1 MKVSRSFF
9 PCVWKPVI
17 VPPRGRAHGEG
28 FPTHNECSENGPR
41 PGAGP
46 FRMNLMKVNCQDH
59 RKSME
64 LLGLRRRL
72 KEGIRDPRERDQVEK
87 RIRTLE
93 KELGMD

>member
-1 MKVSRSFF
+1 
-9 PCVWKPVI
+9 
-17 VPPRGRAHGEG
+17 
-28 FPTHNECSENGPR
+28 
-41 PGAGP
+41 
-46 FRMNLMKVNCQDH
+46 
-59 RKSME
+59 ME